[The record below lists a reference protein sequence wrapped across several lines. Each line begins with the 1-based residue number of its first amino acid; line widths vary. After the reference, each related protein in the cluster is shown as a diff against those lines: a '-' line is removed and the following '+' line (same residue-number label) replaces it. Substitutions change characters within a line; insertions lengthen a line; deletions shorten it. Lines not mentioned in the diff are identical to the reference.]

1 MRTRLSEEG
10 GFTLVELLVA
20 SLIMLVVVG
29 ATLNALD
36 TATATSSRNQKLVDA
51 VDGARNA
58 METVAKKLRNAT
70 AYQTSASATS
80 SSLLRAGASD
90 IVFKVVNP
98 FTSGSSSNTY
108 SVETVRYCLDTSSGR
123 LWLQRKGDAVVPGA
137 SCPDPSWT
145 PSTVVATSVTNGAR
159 PVFTYDS
166 TTLADITSIGIQL
179 FVDTTPGKAP
189 AETSLNS
196 GVFLRN
202 QNRRP
207 TAAFTAITGAVGSHV
222 QLNGS
227 SSVDPEGELLQYE
240 WKDGATLLTQSSP
253 IVDYVAPSSGP
264 HTFTLT
270 VTDSG
275 GLTSTTTQTV
285 DVP

>member
-1 MRTRLSEEG
+1 MRQRLSDES
-10 GFTLVELLVA
+10 GFTLVELLIA

-36 TATATSSRNQKLVDA
+36 TATATSTRNQKLVDT
-51 VDGARNA
+51 VDRSRNA

-80 SSLLRAGASD
+80 SSLLRAGATD
-90 IVFKVVNP
+90 IAFKVVDP
-98 FTSGSSSNTY
+98 LASGTSSNTY
-108 SVETVRYCLDTSSGR
+108 SVQTIRYCLDTATGR
-123 LWLQRKGDAVVPGA
+123 LWLQRRADAVLPAA
-137 SCPDPSWT
+137 SCPDPAWT
-145 PSTVVATSVTNGAR
+145 TRNVVATDIANGTR

-166 TTLADITSIGIQL
+166 ATLADITSIGIQL
-179 FVDTTPGKAP
+179 VLDSSPGRAP
-189 AETSLNS
+189 AETTLKS

-207 TAAFTAITGAVGSHV
+207 TAAFTAITSAGGAHV

-227 SSVDPEGELLQYE
+227 NSIDPEGELLTYQ
-240 WKDGATLLTQSSP
+240 WKDGATALTQTSP
-253 IVDYVAPSSGP
+253 IVDYVATTGP

-275 GLTSTTTQTV
+275 GLTATATQTV
-285 DVP
+285 DVQ

>member
-1 MRTRLSEEG
+1 MRQRLSDEG
-10 GFTLVELLVA
+10 GFTLIELLIA

-36 TATATSSRNQKLVDA
+36 TATATSSRNQKLVDT
-51 VDGARNA
+51 VDRARNA

-80 SSLLRAGASD
+80 SSLLRAGATD
-90 IVFKVVNP
+90 IAFKVVDP
-98 FTSGSSSNTY
+98 FASGSAANTY
-108 SVETVRYCLDTSSGR
+108 SVQTIRYCLDASTGR
-123 LWLQRKGDAVVPGA
+123 LWLQRKADAVVPA
-137 SCPDPSWT
+137 AACPDPAWT
-145 PSTVVATSVTNGAR
+145 SSNVVATDITNAAR
-159 PVFTYDS
+159 PVFTYDAA
-166 TTLADITSIGIQL
+166 TLADINSIGIQL
-179 FVDTTPGKAP
+179 FLDTTPGKAP
-189 AETSLNS
+189 SETTLNS

-207 TAAFTAITGAVGSHV
+207 TAAFTAIASASGHV

-227 SSVDPEGELLQYE
+227 NSIDPEGELLTYE
-240 WKDGATLLTQSSP
+240 WKDGATVLAQTSP
-253 IVDYVAPSSGP
+253 IVDYVASSGP

-275 GLTSTTTQTV
+275 GLTATTTQAV

>member
-1 MRTRLSEEG
+1 M
-10 GFTLVELLVA
+10 
-20 SLIMLVVVG
+20 LIVIS

-36 TATATSSRNQKLVDA
+36 TATATSNRNQKLVDT
-51 VDGARNA
+51 VDRARNT

-80 SSLLRAGASD
+80 SSLLRAESKD
-90 IVFKVVNP
+90 IAFKVVNP
-98 FTSGSSSNTY
+98 FTSGCASNTY
-108 SVETVRYCLDTSSGR
+108 SVRPSATASTAPRAACGSSAR
-123 LWLQRKGDAVVPGA
+123 P
-137 SCPDPSWT
+137 T
-145 PSTVVATSVTNGAR
+145 PSRPAPPAPTPRGRRAPSSPPMSPTARAPSSPTTPRRWRTSR
-159 PVFTYDS
+159 PSASSSSS
-166 TTLADITSIGIQL
+166 TR
-179 FVDTTPGKAP
+179 TPGKAP
-189 AETSLNS
+189 AETTLNS

-207 TAAFTAITGAVGSHV
+207 TAAFTAITSAVGSHV

-227 SSVDPEGELLQYE
+227 NSVDPEGELLTYE
-240 WKDGATLLTQSSP
+240 WKDGATVLTQTSP
-253 IVDYVAPSSGP
+253 IVDYVAPTSGS